1 MFLNDCIK
9 VVVIIHS
16 KINNNSEPR
25 TQSTDTFKYTK
36 GLTNSL
42 TWTCVYNFKDN
53 DIIVAIFAT
62 DLICFMENIIISLE
76 VHIVDRDSAND
87 TVCTARY
94 ISKYGTS
101 NSAFFGR
108 GWWVTSSTYF
118 VHKPRYVC

>member
-16 KINNNSEPR
+16 KINNNSESK
-25 TQSTDTFKYTK
+25 TQSTDTFKNTK
-36 GLTNSL
+36 GLTNIL
-42 TWTCVYNFKDN
+42 TRTFVYNFNDN
-53 DIIVAIFAT
+53 DITVAIFST
-62 DLICFMENIIISLE
+62 DLICFMENITISLE
-76 VHIVDRDSAND
+76 VLIVDRDSAND

-108 GWWVTSSTYF
+108 EW
-118 VHKPRYVC
+118 